1 MQFLPSWAASM
12 SADNL
17 PGDTPTNCPF
27 SIVVVLLAEAPP
39 ASARSTCSSSPAKMA
54 VINGS
59 AGGSS
64 ELEVL
69 ACLFALSMMSS
80 SAGLFCAEELELELE
95 VEAEPEFELLA
106 PALE

>member
-1 MQFLPSWAASM
+1 
-12 SADNL
+12 
-17 PGDTPTNCPF
+17 
-27 SIVVVLLAEAPP
+27 
-39 ASARSTCSSSPAKMA
+39 MA
-54 VINGS
+54 VISGS

-69 ACLFALSMMSS
+69 ALALPLALALEVVRCLFVLSVLSS
-80 SAGLFCAEELELELE
+80 SAGLFCADCSADGALLELELE